1 MRINDRAQEI
11 LESLWGHEDGESRQ
25 PMKLGIAQ
33 GEPEIEE
40 LVKFGFIKLHDDKI
54 SLTEKGRMEGEKIVR
69 RHRLAERLF
78 TDVLDFKKDI
88 IHSVSCK
95 FEHLLH
101 ENMEDNICILL
112 GHPRTCPHGRRIPPG
127 ECCKKLE
134 KHAGKVVASLAT
146 LSAKQKGKVAYIQT
160 RDPKQLQKLMAMSIL
175 PGLSITLLQTFPS
188 FVFQIGQSQF
198 AIDKELA
205 ENIYVRLGKKL

>member
-1 MRINDRAQEI
+1 MKISDRAQEI
-11 LESLWGHEDGESRQ
+11 LESLWGHEEGETHE
-25 PMKLGIAQ
+25 PAMLGVAK

-40 LVKFGFIKLHDDKI
+40 LLKLSLVKVHNDKI
-54 SLTEKGRMEGEKIVR
+54 TLTDKGRGEGEKVVR

-78 TDVLDFKKDI
+78 TDVLDFKETQV
-88 IHSVSCK
+88 HPVSCQ

-112 GHPRTCPHGRRIPPG
+112 GHPTTCPHGRRIPPG
-127 ECCKKLE
+127 ECCRKSQ
-134 KHAGKVVASLAT
+134 KHAGKVVSPLSSLA
-146 LSAKQKGKVAYIQT
+146 AKQKGKVAYIHTKDQ
-160 RDPKQLQKLMAMSIL
+160 KKLQKLMAMSVL

-188 FVFQIGQSQF
+188 YVFQIGQSQF

-205 ENIYVRLGKKL
+205 ESIYIRLEK

>member
-1 MRINDRAQEI
+1 
-11 LESLWGHEDGESRQ
+11 
-25 PMKLGIAQ
+25 
-33 GEPEIEE
+33 
-40 LVKFGFIKLHDDKI
+40 
-54 SLTEKGRMEGEKIVR
+54 MEGEKIVR

-127 ECCKKLE
+127 ECCRKSE
-134 KHAGKVVASLAT
+134 KHAGKVVASLASLIGKAERQGCVYSDKRPQKAAKT
-146 LSAKQKGKVAYIQT
+146 DGNVDSAGPFNYSAADVPIV
-160 RDPKQLQKLMAMSIL
+160 R
-175 PGLSITLLQTFPS
+175 FPDRP
-188 FVFQIGQSQF
+188 I
-198 AIDKELA
+198 AIC
-205 ENIYVRLGKKL
+205 N

>member
-1 MRINDRAQEI
+1 MKISDRAQEI
-11 LESLWGHEDGESRQ
+11 LESLWGHKEGESNE
-25 PMKLGIAQ
+25 PMKLGIAKV
-33 GEPEIEE
+33 EPEIEE
-40 LVKFGFIKLHDDKI
+40 LLKLSLIKVHNDKVT
-54 SLTEKGRMEGEKIVR
+54 LTDKGSAEGEKIVR

-78 TDVLDFKKDI
+78 TDVLDFKKELV
-88 IHSVSCK
+88 HPVSCQ

-127 ECCKKLE
+127 ECCRKSE
-134 KHAGKVVASLAT
+134 KHAGKVVASLAS

-160 RDPKQLQKLMAMSIL
+160 RDPKRLQKLMAMSVL
-175 PGLSITLLQTFPS
+175 PGMSIRLLQTFPS
-188 FVFQIGQSQF
+188 YVFQIGQSQF

-205 ENIYVRLGKKL
+205 EGIYVRLEK